1 MKNKIL
7 IISVLVVGIAGIL
20 LWGLGIPRYGFA
32 LDTFK
37 VGYID
42 YNKVIESHPRMEKAK
57 KDLSDFAQKT
67 QTDYQKQ
74 LDEAVKNKTANE
86 AQQIKAEYES
96 RLNETVNK
104 RWQELLNPIINDVK
118 KAVSDVAKK
127 NGIDVV
133 LRGDIVITGGI
144 DITDDVIK
152 VIKK

>member
-1 MKNKIL
+1 
-7 IISVLVVGIAGIL
+7 
-20 LWGLGIPRYGFA
+20 
-32 LDTFK
+32 
-37 VGYID
+37 
-42 YNKVIESHPRMEKAK
+42 MEKAK

>member
-1 MKNKIL
+1 
-7 IISVLVVGIAGIL
+7 
-20 LWGLGIPRYGFA
+20 
-32 LDTFK
+32 
-37 VGYID
+37 
-42 YNKVIESHPRMEKAK
+42 
-57 KDLSDFAQKT
+57 
-67 QTDYQKQ
+67 
-74 LDEAVKNKTANE
+74 NKTANE

>member
-1 MKNKIL
+1 MKTLSEEEFNEFNAK
-7 IISVLVVGIAGIL
+7 
-20 LWGLGIPRYGFA
+20 GLFTDRA
-32 LDTFK
+32 
-37 VGYID
+37 
-42 YNKVIESHPRMEKAK
+42 EKAK